1 MSPVRRASTAD
12 DQEAARWKQKFLD
25 ALDEHEQREKSLQHR
40 IRTLRRGLLGVSL
53 AGDGVDPKLDRQLE
67 QLRKLLRKSDHES
80 GLEALLEQIEASVLR
95 LDTGRQEESAALRQA
110 LDLSLRQLQGL
121 DLPRDRRRQL
131 RQFARQHRRG
141 AGSDESLQQDVAG
154 FIALLRGLVVDVL
167 AESRHATPRSSTRSG
182 FWSRLTG
189 ATDGRAQAAA
199 DVTPSPEPD
208 PGPDPEAASGPEPA
222 MVGNPETDLTPET
235 EPEPEPRMAR
245 LNPRP
250 DVAEPEAEQAD
261 EAESAPDDS
270 VQGELL
276 RGGSAGGS
284 GLAEPGFSYIA
295 DHVEPLLLRILENIH
310 IAGQSLRLAESVR
323 DTVQRGL
330 NWYDFVAVL
339 EDLVTLISQS
349 RDEERGEFQQFLR
362 QLNENLDQVRSALS
376 STDQARAHSRDSSEQ
391 MDSRM
396 RHSLDE
402 MSRSVEESQDLD
414 QLKQSVRGQ
423 LDSIIEALD
432 DHRGDQEGHSQG
444 LEQELRVLTRRISAM
459 EDESR
464 HLREYLSR
472 QQENALRDKLTGLYN
487 RDAWD
492 RRIRDVLEAR
502 RHAEGREPRGG
513 DADLCLAVC
522 DLDHFKEVNDRFGH
536 LAGDRVLKVLARELQ
551 TRLRD
556 SDFVARYGG
565 EEFVILLTDTTLEQA
580 GDVLEALRHVVEQM
594 PFHFRD
600 DNVPVTVSFGIA
612 AWQPG
617 DTPDRLFERADRAL
631 YRAKAAGRNRCEVEP
646 GQ

>member
-12 DQEAARWKQKFLD
+12 DQQAARWKQKFLD

-53 AGDGVDPKLDRQLE
+53 AGDGVDPQLDRQLG

-141 AGSDESLQQDVAG
+141 AGSDETLQQDVTG
-154 FIALLRGLVVDVL
+154 FLALLRDLVADGL
-167 AESRHATPRSSTRSG
+167 AESRHTAPRPPARPG

-189 ATDGRAQAAA
+189 ASDGRPQAAA

-208 PGPDPEAASGPEPA
+208 PDAASGPEPA
-222 MVGNPETDLTPET
+222 MVDHPETALES
-235 EPEPEPRMAR
+235 EPAPAPDPEPRMAR

-261 EAESAPDDS
+261 EPEPAPDDS

-276 RGGSAGGS
+276 RGGS

-310 IAGQSLRLAESVR
+310 IAGQSLRLAEAVR
-323 DTVQRGL
+323 ETVQRGL

-376 STDQARAHSRDSSEQ
+376 SSEQVREHSRDSSEQ

-414 QLKQSVRGQ
+414 QLKHSVRGQ

-432 DHRGDQEGHSQG
+432 DHRGDQEGHSRG
-444 LEQELRVLTRRISAM
+444 MEQELRVLTRRISAM

-502 RHAEGREPRGG
+502 RHAEGREPRSA

-551 TRLRD
+551 SRLRD

-565 EEFVILLTDTTLEQA
+565 EEFVILLVDTTLEQA
-580 GDVLEALRHVVEQM
+580 SEVLESLRYVVEQM

-617 DTPDRLFERADRAL
+617 DTPDSLFERADRAL
-631 YRAKAAGRNRCEVEP
+631 YRAKSAGRNRCEVEA